1 MIFAI
6 CFISAFAVV
15 AFLGGLKISARLG
28 AKGRYS
34 LLTGSLLFGIGY
46 VFFLRDSSLQILLIR
61 NANTIFYGKW
71 LLIIAG
77 FAAGILTRISS
88 VRKWRRIALVS
99 ALLAASSMD
108 FLCYFIYPRPEG
120 GNVTE
125 KWLSTQTTE
134 STCSAAA
141 AASLL
146 RIHGIEVS
154 EEEMIRA
161 CLSTIK
167 GTPWQGVWR
176 GVNLYAHP
184 EYMAVLVR
192 GIDSNNIEFPILISA
207 EFNSS
212 NEEHTKYVN
221 QWGWKPGTPH
231 SVVLFERTKNGY
243 LTVGD
248 PSIGIDRWDDEA
260 LEVLWDGQGI
270 VLRKIFPDMR
280 ENSNK

>member
-1 MIFAI
+1 MFYKCI
-6 CFISAFAVV
+6 CSCC
-15 AFLGGLKISARLG
+15 FLGGIKAKHSTRNKG
-28 AKGRYS
+28 AILTFDWFTIVRNRIRF
-34 LLTGSLLFGIGY
+34 LLERQQFT
-46 VFFLRDSSLQILLIR
+46 DTTD
-61 NANTIFYGKW
+61 NTIFYGKW

-77 FAAGILTRISS
+77 FAAGILTKISS
-88 VRKWRRIALVS
+88 VRMWRRIALVS

-192 GIDSNNIEFPILISA
+192 GIDKKNIEFPILISA

-212 NEEHTKYVN
+212 SEEHTKYVSH
-221 QWGWKPGTPH
+221 WGWKPGTPH
-231 SVVLFERTKNGY
+231 SVVLFERTDNGY

-248 PSIGIDRWDDEA
+248 PAIGIERWDDEA
-260 LEVLWDGQGI
+260 LEVLWDGEGI
-270 VLRKIFPDMR
+270 VLRKKFPDK

>member
-6 CFISAFAVV
+6 CFISASAVV
-15 AFLGGLKISARLG
+15 AFFCGLKISFRLG
-28 AKGRYS
+28 KKGRYS
-34 LLTGSLLFGIGY
+34 LLIVSLLFGIVY

-77 FAAGILTRISS
+77 FAAGVLIQVSS
-88 VRKWRRIALVS
+88 VKMWRRTVLVL
-99 ALLAASSMD
+99 ALLATSSMD
-108 FLCYFIYPRPEG
+108 LFSYFIYPRPEG

-125 KWLSTQTTE
+125 KWLSIQTTE

-146 RIHGIEVS
+146 RIYGIEVS
-154 EEEMIRA
+154 EKEMIRA

-176 GVNLYAHP
+176 GVNLYAP
-184 EYMAVLVR
+184 PKYKAVLVR
-192 GIDSNNIEFPILISA
+192 GIDRKNIEFPILISA
-207 EFNSS
+207 EFNSGS
-212 NEEHTKYVN
+212 EEHSKYVS
-221 QWGWKPGTPH
+221 QWGWKPGIPH
-231 SVVLFERTKNGY
+231 SVVLFERTENGY

-248 PSIGIDRWDDEA
+248 PAIGIERWDDEA

-270 VLRKIFPDMR
+270 VLRKKFPDME

>member
-1 MIFAI
+1 MILAI
-6 CFISAFAVV
+6 CFISVSAVV
-15 AFLGGLKISARLG
+15 AFFGGLKIGVRLG
-28 AKGRYS
+28 TKGRYS
-34 LLTGSLLFGIGY
+34 LLMVSLLFGIGY
-46 VFFLRDSSLQILLIR
+46 VFFLRDSSLQILLLR

-77 FAAGILTRISS
+77 FAAGVLTQVSS
-88 VRKWRRIALVS
+88 VKMWRRAVLVL

-108 FLCYFIYPRPEG
+108 FFCYFIYPRPEG

-125 KWLSTQTTE
+125 KWLSIQTTE

-141 AASLL
+141 VASLL
-146 RIHGIEVS
+146 RIYGVEVS
-154 EEEMIRA
+154 EKEMIRV
-161 CLSTIK
+161 CLSTVK

-176 GVNLYAHP
+176 GVNLYAPP
-184 EYMAVLVR
+184 EYKAVLVR
-192 GIDSNNIEFPILISA
+192 GKDRKNIEFPILISA

-212 NEEHTKYVN
+212 SEEHTKYVS

-231 SVVLFERTKNGY
+231 SVVLFERTENGY

-248 PSIGIDRWDDEA
+248 PAIGIERWDDEA

-270 VLRKIFPDMR
+270 VLRDIMG
-280 ENSNK
+280 EYSNK

>member
-6 CFISAFAVV
+6 CLISALSVV
-15 AFLGGLKISARLG
+15 AFFCGLKIGHQLG
-28 AKGRYS
+28 KKGRYS
-34 LLTGSLLFGIGY
+34 LLIVSLLIGIGY

-61 NANTIFYGKW
+61 NANTIFYSKW

-77 FAAGILTRISS
+77 FAAGVLAQISS
-88 VRKWRRIALVS
+88 VKMWRRAVLILV
-99 ALLAASSMD
+99 LLAVSSMD

-125 KWLSTQTTE
+125 KWLSMQTTE

-154 EEEMIRA
+154 EKEMIRV

-176 GVNLYAHP
+176 GVNLYAPP
-184 EYMAVLVR
+184 EHKAVLIR
-192 GIDSNNIEFPILISA
+192 GIDSKNIEFPMLISA
-207 EFNSS
+207 EFDSS
-212 NEEHTKYVN
+212 NEEHTKYVS

-231 SVVLFERTKNGY
+231 SVVLFERTKDGY

-248 PSIGIDRWDDEA
+248 PSIGIDRWDNEA
-260 LEVLWDGQGI
+260 LEVLWNGQGI
-270 VLRKIFPDMR
+270 VLKKKFPDMR
-280 ENSNK
+280 ENSDQ

>member
-6 CFISAFAVV
+6 CFISVFAVV
-15 AFLGGLKISARLG
+15 AFLGGLKISVRLG
-28 AKGRYS
+28 TKGRYS
-34 LLTGSLLFGIGY
+34 LLIVSLLFGIGY
-46 VFFLRDSSLQILLIR
+46 VFFLRDSSLQIQLIR

-77 FAAGILTRISS
+77 FAAGTLTNISS
-88 VRKWRRIALVS
+88 VRMWRRIVLVL
-99 ALLAASSMD
+99 ALLTASSMD

-184 EYMAVLVR
+184 EYKAVLVR
-192 GIDSNNIEFPILISA
+192 CKDGQNIEFPILISA

-212 NEEHTKYVN
+212 SEEHTKYVS

-231 SVVLFERTKNGY
+231 SVVLFERTENGY

-248 PSIGIDRWDDEA
+248 PAIGIERWDDEA
-260 LEVLWDGQGI
+260 LEVLWNGQGI
-270 VLRKIFPDMR
+270 VLRKKFPDR
-280 ENSNK
+280 EENSNK

>member
-6 CFISAFAVV
+6 CFISATAVV
-15 AFLGGLKISARLG
+15 AFFCGLKIGFRLG
-28 AKGRYS
+28 KKGRYS
-34 LLTGSLLFGIGY
+34 LLAGSLLFGIGY
-46 VFFLRDSSLQILLIR
+46 VFFLRDGSLQILLIR

-71 LLIIAG
+71 LLIITG
-77 FAAGILTRISS
+77 FAAGILTQISS
-88 VRKWRRIALVS
+88 VKMWRRAVLIL

-108 FLCYFIYPRPEG
+108 LFSYFIYPRPEG

-125 KWLSTQTTE
+125 KWLCFQTTE

-146 RIHGIEVS
+146 RIHGVEVS
-154 EEEMIRA
+154 EKEMVRA

-176 GVNLYAHP
+176 GVNLYAPP
-184 EYMAVLVR
+184 EYKAVLVR
-192 GIDSNNIEFPILISA
+192 GIETKNIEFPMLISA
-207 EFNSS
+207 EFDSS
-212 NEEHTKYVN
+212 SEEHTKYVS

-270 VLRKIFPDMR
+270 VLRNIFPDMG

>member
-6 CFISAFAVV
+6 CFISVSAVV
-15 AFLGGLKISARLG
+15 AFFCGLKISFRLG
-28 AKGRYS
+28 TKGRYL

-46 VFFLRDSSLQILLIR
+46 VFILRDSSLQILLIR

-71 LLIIAG
+71 LLIISG
-77 FAAGILTRISS
+77 FAAGVLTRVSS
-88 VRKWRRIALVS
+88 VRMWRRAVLVL

-108 FLCYFIYPRPEG
+108 LFCYFIYPRPEG
-120 GNVTE
+120 GNVTA
-125 KWLSTQTTE
+125 KWLSIQTTE

-146 RIHGIEVS
+146 RIYGIEVS
-154 EEEMIRA
+154 EKEMIRA

-184 EYMAVLVR
+184 NYKAVLVR
-192 GIDSNNIEFPILISA
+192 GIDRENIEFPILISA
-207 EFNSS
+207 EFNSNS
-212 NEEHTKYVN
+212 EEHTKYVSR
-221 QWGWKPGTPH
+221 WGWKPGTPH
-231 SVVLFERTKNGY
+231 SVVLFERTENGY

-248 PSIGIDRWDDEA
+248 PAIGIERWDDEA

-270 VLRKIFPDMR
+270 VLRNIFPDMG

>member
-6 CFISAFAVV
+6 CLISALSVV
-15 AFLGGLKISARLG
+15 TFLCGLKIGHRLG
-28 AKGRYS
+28 KKGRYS
-34 LLTGSLLFGIGY
+34 LLIVSLLIGIGY
-46 VFFLRDSSLQILLIR
+46 VFFLRDGSLQILLIR

-71 LLIIAG
+71 LLIITG
-77 FAAGILTRISS
+77 FAAGVLTQISS
-88 VRKWRRIALVS
+88 VKMWKRTVLVL
-99 ALLAASSMD
+99 ALLAVSSMD
-108 FLCYFIYPRPEG
+108 LFSYFIYPRPDG

-125 KWLSTQTTE
+125 KWLCMQTTE

-154 EEEMIRA
+154 EKEMIRV

-176 GVNLYAHP
+176 GVNLYAPP
-184 EYMAVLVR
+184 EHKVVLIR
-192 GIDSNNIEFPILISA
+192 GIDSKNIEFPMLISA
-207 EFNSS
+207 EFDSS
-212 NEEHTKYVN
+212 NEEHTKYVS

-231 SVVLFERTKNGY
+231 SVVLFERTKDGY

-260 LEVLWDGQGI
+260 LEVLWNGQGI
-270 VLRKIFPDMR
+270 VLKKNFPDMR
-280 ENSNK
+280 ENSDQ